1 MSKFGAYLSKPDL
14 IRIGMDGLGCGC
26 RRGMADL
33 GCDGCAGDCQG
44 KGFGDLGLDPSD
56 PLSQIPAL
64 KPIQAQMEM
73 ASALVSP
80 WLWVF
85 SVVGFGLA
93 MLNTKRVDAMWGRF
107 GGSKFKGLTKPKL

>member
-1 MSKFGAYLSKPDL
+1 MSKFGSYLSAPDL
-14 IRIGMDGLGCGC
+14 VRMGMGDLGCGC

-33 GCDGCAGDCQG
+33 GCAGCAGDCQG
-44 KGFGDLGLDPSD
+44 RGFGDLGLDPND

-85 SVVGFGLA
+85 SVIGFGLS
-93 MLNTKRVDAMWGRF
+93 MLNTKRVDTMWSRF
-107 GGSKFKGLTKPKL
+107 GGSKLKGMTKPKL